1 MKKIVIFLAIFCSK
15 LSIDAQT
22 GIKGKIFDEKNEG
35 LISAVIKIQKNNINI
50 TNTYTDFD
58 GNYFVKLDTGNYNLE
73 INYTGFKTKLINNV
87 TVIKNQVTILNIKL
101 SEEYNTLDEV
111 VIKEYYIPRFMK
123 DVSSGSSPIKS
134 EKTVKMPTRNVNA
147 ISAVTNG
154 VNIKGS
160 RANTT
165 QYFRDGIRVFGN
177 LSNDESY
184 SKINENKVIQTNI
197 EQVSTFSL
205 DVDKAAYSNIR
216 RFINLGQL
224 PPIDA
229 IRIEEMINYFNY
241 EYKAPKNNDILDV
254 QTTVVECPWNKE
266 HQLLHLGVQSKV
278 MDTKDLPASN
288 LVFLIDVSG
297 SMNAPNKLPLVVHS
311 FKILL
316 NQLRSIDK
324 VAIVTYAGNAGIA
337 LKSTFANNKN
347 EILECLDN
355 LTSGGS
361 TAGAQGI
368 LTAYEIAEQN
378 FIKNGNNRVI
388 LATDGDFNVGI
399 SDNKSLEKL
408 IEEKRK
414 SGVFLSVL
422 GFGYGNYKDDKLQIL
437 ADKGNGNHAYI
448 DDINEA
454 QKVFVNEFGG
464 TIYTLAKD
472 VKFQIEFNPMVVSDY
487 RLVGYEN
494 RLLENEDFNNDKIDA
509 GELGMGHQMT
519 AIYEINIYKNI
530 DKKTNG
536 IIDDL
541 KYTSA
546 KINNK
551 FLDEL
556 GTIKFRY
563 KKPDSEESTKW
574 EKIIPNKIEKSN
586 SEDVNFSIAV
596 AYSGLLLRKSKY
608 IEDGNFDKMLTLATD
623 NSKLKDKEG
632 YKAEFIKLMKIAKD
646 LKPTEVAIKN

>member
-1 MKKIVIFLAIFCSK
+1 MKKLVIFLAIFCSK

-22 GIKGKIFDEKNEG
+22 GIKGKIFDEKKEG

-50 TNTYTDFD
+50 TNTLTDFD

-73 INYTGFKTKLINNV
+73 INYTGFKTQTISNVIVKENNV
-87 TVIKNQVTILNIKL
+87 TIIDVKLIDDAIILSDVVIVGYSKGNIK
-101 SEEYNTLDEV
+101 SC
-111 VIKEYYIPRFMK
+111 I
-123 DVSSGSSPIKS
+123 SSGQ
-134 EKTVKMPTRNVNA
+134 VKMPTRNVNA
-147 ISAVTNG
+147 ISAATNG

-165 QYFRDGIRVFGN
+165 QYFMDGIRVFGN

-184 SKINENKVIQTNI
+184 SKIIENKVIQTNI

-297 SMNAPNKLPLVVHS
+297 SMNAPNKLPLVIQS
-311 FKILL
+311 FKLL
-316 NQLRSIDK
+316 LIQLRSIDK
-324 VAIVTYAGNAGIA
+324 VAIVTYAGNAGVV
-337 LKSTFANNKN
+337 LKSTIADNKN
-347 EILECLDN
+347 EILDCLEK

-422 GFGYGNYKDDKLQIL
+422 GFGYGNYKDEKLQIL

-536 IIDDL
+536 LIDDL